1 MRRLSHGKDGTS
13 FQLVKEDQTVVEK
26 SAPCDLGP
34 WAAWTGTA
42 PVMPLIAGSAQDAWT
57 YWHDAC
63 QRAVLFWDVM
73 RQRGNNYLANTAK
86 TAPNVLKFE
95 CTLVADGRKLPRPVN
110 YGLVRITPPAGV
122 DIDPRKRP
130 FVVVDPRAGHGPGI
144 GGFKADSEIGVAL
157 KAGHPCY
164 FVGFLPEPMPGQT
177 IEDIMNAEATFLEQV
192 IELHPEA
199 DGKPAVIGNCQAGWA
214 VMMLAAARPELFGP
228 ILIAGSPLSYW
239 AGVHGKN
246 PMRYTGGLLGG
257 SWLTALFGDL
267 GDGKFDG
274 AWLVANF
281 ESLNPANTLWTK
293 QYNLYSKV
301 DSEAPRYLGFE
312 EYWGG
317 HVLLNAEEMQFIV
330 DQLFIGNKLATA
342 EIVTAAEARLDL
354 RKIRSP
360 ILVFCSKGDNI
371 TPPQQALDWILDLY
385 NSVDDIRAQGQTIV
399 YSIHESIGH
408 LGIFVSGSVAKKEH
422 DEFASNIDLIDVLP
436 PGLYE
441 AVLTPKDPNDP
452 TADLISGD
460 YLVRFETRDLDAIRA
475 LGGNDI
481 EDERKFATVAR
492 ISEINLGL
500 YRTFLQPW
508 VRAFANEASA
518 DWMRRLHPSR
528 LQYELLSDSNPFMRA
543 LLPLVERVREDREPV
558 AQENLLLQAQGE
570 FSKQIVKVLESYG
583 QLRDHACEELFHVV
597 YGSPVLQ
604 AMVGLKAS
612 DARPRR
618 HPGTDAEHVAAVARQ
633 IAEFKARIGEGGPGE
648 AAIRALMYIRLAD
661 GDVDER
667 GLALLRRI
675 RNQRGGGLT
684 LAEFKQ
690 LVRDQ
695 FFMLLL
701 DKERALGAIPSML
714 AKDREGAAQ
723 IARDLQQMI
732 EVVGPKTKAAKARL
746 AEIEPIFAAVG
757 RTSVLDVGRLGDVI
771 SVAPQTGTSPHSRN
785 AKKTAS

>member
-1 MRRLSHGKDGTS
+1 MNQDQVTPNTS
-13 FQLVKEDQTVVEK
+13 RAD
-26 SAPCDLGP
+26 DNNP
-34 WAAWTGTA
+34 WAAWTDASAAMPFPGA
-42 PVMPLIAGSAQDAWT
+42 PAQDAWS
-57 YWHDAC
+57 YWRDAC

-73 RQRGNNYLANTAK
+73 RQRGDNYLANAAK
-86 TAPNVLKFE
+86 TTPNVLKFD
-95 CTLVADGRKLPRPVN
+95 CTLVTDGRKLPRPVN
-110 YGLVRITPPAGV
+110 YGLVRITPPA
-122 DIDPRKRP
+122 DAEIDPKKRP
-130 FVVVDPRAGHGPGI
+130 FVVIDPRAGHGPGI
-144 GGFKADSEIGVAL
+144 GGFKADSEIGVAI
-157 KAGHPCY
+157 KAGHTCY
-164 FVGFLPEPMPGQT
+164 FIGFLPEPMPGQT
-177 IEDIMNAEATFLEQV
+177 IEDVMNAEATFLEQV
-192 IELHPEA
+192 IELHQEA

-239 AGVHGKN
+239 AGVRGKN

-267 GDGKFDG
+267 GNGKFDG

-281 ESLNPANTLWTK
+281 ENLNPANTLWTK

-330 DQLFIGNKLATA
+330 DQLFIGNKLATT
-342 EIVTAAEARLDL
+342 EIVTAAGSRLDL
-354 RKIRSP
+354 RNIRSP

-371 TPPQQALDWILDLY
+371 TPPQQALGWILDLY
-385 NSVDDIRAQGQTIV
+385 NSVDDIRAHGQTIV
-399 YSIHESIGH
+399 YSVHESIGH

-452 TADLISGD
+452 TADLIAGD

-518 DWMRRLHPSR
+518 DWLRRLHPLR

-543 LLPLVERVREDREPV
+543 LLPLAERVREDREPV
-558 AQENLLLQAQGE
+558 AQENLLLEAQGE

-583 QLRDHACEELFHVV
+583 QLRDHACEELFHAV

-618 HPGTDAEHVAAVARQ
+618 HPGTDAEHVGAVARQ
-633 IAEFKARIGEGGPGE
+633 IADFKARIGEGGPGE

-675 RNQRGGGLT
+675 RDVRGGGLT

-701 DKERALGAIPSML
+701 DEERALGAIPSML

-723 IARDLQQMI
+723 FARDLQQMI
-732 EVVGPKTKAAKARL
+732 EVVGPKTKAAKVRL

-757 RTSVLDVGRLGDVI
+757 GTSILDVERFGEAV
-771 SVAPQTGTSPHSRN
+771 SVGLQTGTSPRSRS
-785 AKKTAS
+785 AKKTAA

>member
-1 MRRLSHGKDGTS
+1 MN
-13 FQLVKEDQTVVEK
+13 EDQVTPNT
-26 SAPCDLGP
+26 SRADDNNP
-34 WAAWTGTA
+34 WAAWMDASVPRPFPRAAT
-42 PVMPLIAGSAQDAWT
+42 QDAWS
-57 YWHDAC
+57 YWRDAC
-63 QRAVLFWDVM
+63 QRAVLFLDVM
-73 RQRGNNYLANTAK
+73 RQRSDNYLANTAK
-86 TAPNVLKFE
+86 TTPNVLKFD

-110 YGLVRITPPAGV
+110 YGLVRITPPA
-122 DIDPRKRP
+122 DAEIDPKKRP
-130 FVVVDPRAGHGPGI
+130 FVVIDPRAGHGPGI
-144 GGFKADSEIGVAL
+144 GGFKADSEIGVAI
-157 KAGHPCY
+157 KAGHTCY
-164 FVGFLPEPMPGQT
+164 FIGFLPEPMPGQT

-192 IELHPEA
+192 IERHPEA

-239 AGVHGKN
+239 AGVRGKN
-246 PMRYTGGLLGG
+246 PMRYSGGLLGG

-267 GDGKFDG
+267 GNGKFDG

-281 ESLNPANTLWTK
+281 ENLNPANTLWTK

-301 DSEAPRYLGFE
+301 DSEAPRYLRFE

-330 DQLFIGNKLATA
+330 DQLFVGNKLAAA
-342 EIVTAAEARLDL
+342 EIVTSAGSRLDL
-354 RKIRSP
+354 RNIRSP

-371 TPPQQALDWILDLY
+371 TPPQQALGWILDLY
-385 NSVDDIRAQGQTIV
+385 NSVDDIRAHGQTIV
-399 YSIHESIGH
+399 YSVHESIGH

-452 TADLISGD
+452 TADLIAGD

-475 LGGNDI
+475 LGGNGI

-518 DWMRRLHPSR
+518 DWMRRLHPLR
-528 LQYELLSDSNPFMRA
+528 LPYELLSDSNPFMRA
-543 LLPLVERVREDREPV
+543 LLPLAERVRADREPV
-558 AQENLLLQAQGE
+558 ARENLLLEAQGE
-570 FSKQIVKVLESYG
+570 FSKQIVKALESYG
-583 QLRDHACEELFHVV
+583 QLRDHACEELFHTV

-612 DARPRR
+612 DASPRR
-618 HPGTDAEHVAAVARQ
+618 HPGTDAEHVAAVAGQ
-633 IAEFKARIGEGGPGE
+633 IADFKARIGEGGPGE

-675 RNQRGGGLT
+675 RDERGGGLT

-701 DKERALGAIPSML
+701 DEERALGAIPSMI

-723 IARDLQQMI
+723 FARDLQQMI
-732 EVVGPKTKAAKARL
+732 AVVGPKTRAAKARL
-746 AEIEPIFAAVG
+746 AEIEPIVAAVG
-757 RTSVLDVGRLGDVI
+757 GASALDVERLGKAV
-771 SVAPQTGTSPHSRN
+771 SVGLKTGTSPHSRN
-785 AKKTAS
+785 AKKTVA